1 MGVPVPVTVRLIGA
15 VPPTVTGK
23 VAAVVVRA
31 KDWLVVVT
39 VRLTVAVTADA
50 PLVPVTVIA
59 CAPEG
64 SAMLAAVVIVT
75 VTVLVSVWT
84 PSSVTLPGLKLQ
96 RAPAGRLAVQLPGL
110 EAVEL
115 VKLTVPVKTVAGAM
129 VIVESAVCP
138 AGALAGLSALADMV
152 NGTVTV
158 TVVGAEVEA
167 LTDASPV

>member
-1 MGVPVPVTVRLIGA
+1 
-15 VPPTVTGK
+15 
-23 VAAVVVRA
+23 
-31 KDWLVVVT
+31 
-39 VRLTVAVTADA
+39 
-50 PLVPVTVIA
+50 
-59 CAPEG
+59 
-64 SAMLAAVVIVT
+64 MLAAVVIVT

-96 RAPAGRLAVQLPGL
+96 SAPAGRFAVQLPGL

-115 VKLTVPVKTVAGAM
+115 VKLTVPVKPVAGAM
-129 VIVESAVCP
+129 VIVETAVCP
-138 AGALAGLSALADMV
+138 AGTLAGLSALADMV